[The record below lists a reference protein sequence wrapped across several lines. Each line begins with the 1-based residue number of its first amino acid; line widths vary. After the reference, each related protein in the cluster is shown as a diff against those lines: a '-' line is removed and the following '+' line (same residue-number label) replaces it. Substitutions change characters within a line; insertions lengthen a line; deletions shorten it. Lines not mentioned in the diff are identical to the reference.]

1 MFHVGFVSELVMGKD
16 KERAC
21 LIVSALMGTAA
32 RVDKEDY
39 PRSSKGTGLKECVVR
54 HYLMSLC
61 R

>member
-32 RVDKEDY
+32 REDKEDY
-39 PRSSKGTGLKECVVR
+39 PRSSKGTGLLPYES
-54 HYLMSLC
+54 M
-61 R
+61 